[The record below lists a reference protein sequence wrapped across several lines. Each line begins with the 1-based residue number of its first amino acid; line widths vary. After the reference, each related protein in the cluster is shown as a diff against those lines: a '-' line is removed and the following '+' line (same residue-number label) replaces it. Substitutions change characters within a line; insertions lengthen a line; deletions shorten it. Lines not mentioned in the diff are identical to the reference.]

1 MRRVVGVALM
11 VDGLTAALWFTTLL
25 SSLGTRDPASVAAIV
40 ARVVVGAMAVIGGW
54 LFVQRRPPGGV
65 LAVTAAVATAAL
77 VTVGT
82 VWRLLP
88 TNLDPS
94 LRVPVATAYWV
105 AALVVAVVATRAQRR
120 MPDGDLE

>member
-1 MRRVVGVALM
+1 M